1 VRFPIILLLLLNAL
15 ALAAIRGGL
24 GDTAARG
31 EAERLTA
38 QLAPERIRLAGDAVA
53 QPATN
58 GGDTEAA
65 PRTAAPATDGLP
77 PAEEAGLAAA
87 ADDEPADDEP
97 TDDEPTADDP
107 VAGSDAAGN
116 SAPPPPA
123 CLAWVELGE
132 EEAARLADRLREQGV
147 EPVRHADSR
156 IEAWWVRIP
165 PARDRS
171 AAEQRQ
177 RRLHAQGIRDTFIV
191 QEASPSQFAISLG
204 VFKTERRAHRLRDQL
219 YAKGIGDAAIEPR
232 PKTVYRI
239 EARLPPAAGSAAG
252 STIESAADGFE
263 PHRRSCDALPP
274 HTD

>member
-1 VRFPIILLLLLNAL
+1 MRFSIILLLLLNAL

-31 EAERLTA
+31 EPERLTA
-38 QLAPERIRLAGDAVA
+38 QLTPERIRLAGDAVA
-53 QPATN
+53 QLAPA
-58 GGDTEAA
+58 GGDTEAV
-65 PRTAAPATDGLP
+65 PHTAVGATDGLP
-77 PAEEAGLAAA
+77 PAEGAGLAAA
-87 ADDEPADDEP
+87 ADDKPVADKPVADEL
-97 TDDEPTADDP
+97 A
-107 VAGSDAAGN
+107 AGSDAAGN

-132 EEAARLADRLREQGV
+132 EEAARLADRLHEQGV
-147 EPVRHADSR
+147 EPVRRADSR

-191 QEASPSQFAISLG
+191 QEAGPSQFAISLG

-219 YAKGIGDAAIEPR
+219 YAKGIIDAAIEAR
-232 PKTVYRI
+232 TETVYRI
-239 EARLPPAAGSAAG
+239 EARLPSAAV
-252 STIESAADGFE
+252 SAIESAAEGFE
-263 PHRRSCDALPP
+263 PRRRSCESLPSN
-274 HTD
+274 TD